1 MTLTGTPLRY
11 TCLGSNSDLVA
22 TLGESLHLFDP
33 WVLSSA
39 QLSKNNLQKWRRGF
53 INL

>member
-1 MTLTGTPLRY
+1 MTLTGTSLRY

-33 WVLSSA
+33 L
-39 QLSKNNLQKWRRGF
+39 GF
-53 INL
+53 IFCTIE